1 MLLVTVSDSELTLE
15 QLNFFPIVLF
25 VAVIT
30 FYATENFFLQFFIDV
45 ELVFKFSDQFSVE
58 IEPNIVLDLP
68 LVRITFLLHVNYS
81 ES

>member
-58 IEPNIVLDLP
+58 IEPNVVLDQP